1 MLEAFCDNLK
11 VKDEDFIL
19 MTGNFIRFLRKCKNY
34 NKDFD
39 LNLFLDKLMKYIKK
53 KGGGDFMYSNI

>member
-11 VKDEDFIL
+11 IKDEDFIL
-19 MTGNFIRFLRKCKNY
+19 MTGNFIRFLRKLKNY

-39 LNLFLDKLMKYIKK
+39 LNLFLDKLMKYI
-53 KGGGDFMYSNI
+53 GGGDFMYSNI